1 MDDATLVLDRDMGE
15 PETHRLAGGCAAVF
29 SARSPGKETPN
40 EDAAALLPID
50 AGSAVLAVA
59 DGLGG
64 ERAGEEAAALAVRC
78 LADAL
83 EPPARSKLLL
93 RDAILNGFERANRAV
108 RGLRGGAATT
118 LAVVEIQEDLV
129 RPYHVGDSTILL
141 VGQRGRI
148 KLRTVSHSPVGF
160 AVEAGLL
167 DEADALHHDERH
179 VVSNVLGGP
188 DMRIE
193 VGSVLH
199 LAARDTLLLA
209 SDGLADNLHTA
220 EIVECIRKGPLE
232 TGARRLAADALRRMS
247 GHSPAEPCKPDDLT
261 FVAFRRARLGPS
273 AFTDSSTDRS
283 E

>member
-1 MDDATLVLDRDMGE
+1 MPPLPKSQSLVYLFVDGSRGESASAPRTSRTQHMDDAVLILDRDMSE
-15 PETHRLAGGCAAVF
+15 PETHRLAGGHAAVF
-29 SARSPGKETPN
+29 SARSPGRQTPN

-50 AGSAVLAVA
+50 PGSAVLAVA

-64 ERAGEEAAALAVRC
+64 ESAGEEAAALAVRC

-83 EPPARSKLLL
+83 EPSVRSRSLL
-93 RDAILNGFERANRAV
+93 RDAILNGFERANREV
-108 RGLRGGAATT
+108 RRLPGAAATT

-129 RPYHVGDSTILL
+129 RPYHVGDSAILL
-141 VGQRGRI
+141 MGQRGRI

-167 DEADALHHDERH
+167 DEADALQHDDRH
-179 VVSNVLGGP
+179 LVSNVLGGP

-220 EIVECIRKGPLE
+220 EIVECVRKGRSGP
-232 TGARRLAADALRRMS
+232 ARAGWPRTRCAA
-247 GHSPAEPCKPDDLT
+247 
-261 FVAFRRARLGPS
+261 
-273 AFTDSSTDRS
+273 
-283 E
+283 

>member
-1 MDDATLVLDRDMGE
+1 MDDAVLILDRDMSE
-15 PETHRLAGGCAAVF
+15 PETHRLAGGCAEVF
-29 SARSPGKETPN
+29 SARSPGRQNPN

-50 AGSAVLAVA
+50 PGSAVLAVA

-83 EPPARSKLLL
+83 EPPARSRSLL
-93 RDAILNGFERANRAV
+93 RDAILNGFERANREV
-108 RGLRGGAATT
+108 RRLPGGAATT

-129 RPYHVGDSTILL
+129 RPYHVGDSAILL
-141 VGQRGRI
+141 MGQRGRI

-167 DEADALHHDERH
+167 DEADALQHDDRH
-179 VVSNVLGGP
+179 LVSNVLGGP

-193 VGSVLH
+193 IGSVLH

-220 EIVECIRKGPLE
+220 EIIECVRKGPLG
-232 TGARRLAADALRRMS
+232 TGARRLAEDALRRMN
-247 GHSPAEPCKPDDLT
+247 GQAPGEPCKPDDLT
-261 FVAFRRARLGPS
+261 FIAFRRARP
-273 AFTDSSTDRS
+273 
-283 E
+283 

>member
-1 MDDATLVLDRDMGE
+1 MDDATLVLDRDMSE
-15 PETHRLAGGCAAVF
+15 PELHRLADGCAAVF
-29 SARSPGKETPN
+29 SNRSPGKETPN

-64 ERAGEEAAALAVRC
+64 PPAGEQAAALAVRC

-83 EPPARSKLLL
+83 EPSARSNSLL

-108 RGLRGGAATT
+108 RELGGGAATT

-129 RPYHVGDSTILL
+129 RPYHVGDSTILM

-148 KLRTVSHSPVGF
+148 KLQTVSHSPVGF

-179 VVSNVLGGP
+179 VVSNVLGGL

-209 SDGLADNLHTA
+209 SDGLTDNLRTGEIA
-220 EIVECIRKGPLE
+220 ERIRKGPLVD
-232 TGARRLAADALRRMS
+232 GALRLAADAHRRMAGRS
-247 GHSPAEPCKPDDLT
+247 RDEPCKPDDLT
-261 FVAFRRARLGPS
+261 FVAFRRARP
-273 AFTDSSTDRS
+273 
-283 E
+283 